1 MGQEKKIS
9 LWDIFAVFSKI
20 GAFTIGGGYMMVP
33 AIQEEIIKRGWIAE
47 SEMPDIVAV
56 SQSAPGLL
64 TVNMAIFCGYR
75 LRGFKGGLVA
85 TLGCILV
92 PFIMILLIAMFF
104 SSFSSNPVVV
114 SIFKGVRPVAVGIV
128 AAYAFK
134 LFSKNAEWW
143 HWAISL
149 LTLGGIVFLRI
160 SAVYILLVI
169 IVLSLAVSAYK
180 ERRAGK

>member
-1 MGQEKKIS
+1 MDHEENIS

-20 GAFTIGGGYMMVP
+20 GAFTIGGGYMMGP

-92 PFIMILLIAMFF
+92 PFIMILLIA
-104 SSFSSNPVVV
+104 
-114 SIFKGVRPVAVGIV
+114 
-128 AAYAFK
+128 
-134 LFSKNAEWW
+134 
-143 HWAISL
+143 
-149 LTLGGIVFLRI
+149 
-160 SAVYILLVI
+160 
-169 IVLSLAVSAYK
+169 
-180 ERRAGK
+180 